1 MIKEREEGVDRL
13 YPNWLNSRYY
23 YLTQLRLQVEQV
35 VRKFIDQKQ
44 RLVLADYG
52 CGNMPYQPLVAP
64 FVSKYVGI
72 DLPENPRADIH
83 ILPAGQIQLSDQSV
97 DVVLSTQVLE
107 HVEDPALYLTEAHR
121 ILKDDGLLILSTH
134 GYWMFHPDP
143 TDFWRWTS
151 TGLQKI
157 VKEKGFEIQYFQGI
171 IGRSAMGLQL
181 FQDGLLFKI
190 PAFLRPLLALIIQPL
205 MILFDKTTLQETKN
219 RDACTFVL
227 VARKMGKN
235 AFPAQL

>member
-13 YPNWLNSRYY
+13 YPSLWNSRYY
-23 YLTQLRLQVEQV
+23 YLTQLRKQIEQV
-35 VRKFIDQKQ
+35 VNQFIDQKKE
-44 RLVLADYG
+44 LALADYG

-64 FVSKYVGI
+64 FVAKYIGI
-72 DLPENPRADIH
+72 DLPENPRANIH
-83 ILPAGQIQLSDQSV
+83 IMPAGQIQMAAQSV

-157 VKEKGFEIQYFQGI
+157 VSEKGFEIQYFQGI

-190 PAFLRPLLALIIQPL
+190 PAFLRPLLALMIQPL
-205 MILFDKTTLQETKN
+205 VIFFDKTTLQETKN

-227 VARKMGKN
+227 VAKKTGKN
-235 AFPAQL
+235 PFPA